1 MITFA
6 IYKYY
11 HSAFFCEKRKL
22 HIYKDDLVL
31 SDTGF
36 NIIQFA
42 YTSINSNRN
51 DISIGDL
58 SNEN

>member
-11 HSAFFCEKRKL
+11 HSAFVCEKRKL
-22 HIYKDDLVL
+22 HIYKD
-31 SDTGF
+31 DTGF

-51 DISIGDL
+51 AISIGDL
-58 SNEN
+58 SNENWST